1 MIFELNKLVVQSSF
15 FDEMKS
21 NVQGATTRGPV
32 EACYSVGETFI
43 VCKPT
48 LILMRSVCC
57 VFVVF
62 FFFFFGIVPLYLQ
75 SLE

>member
-62 FFFFFGIVPLYLQ
+62 FFFFGIVPLYLQ